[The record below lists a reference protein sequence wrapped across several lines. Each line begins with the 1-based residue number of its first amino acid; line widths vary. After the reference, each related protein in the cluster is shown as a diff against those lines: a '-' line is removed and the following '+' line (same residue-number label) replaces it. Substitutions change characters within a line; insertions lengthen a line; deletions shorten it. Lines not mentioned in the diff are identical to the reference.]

1 MKSSPFTKFG
11 ESSRPRC
18 DSCCPIC
25 KALCIEAANHDT
37 RITPH
42 DAIHQPAG
50 IVGVSYRVGSD
61 LPDQIP
67 NSLIATT
74 CSQRYAL
81 DRSFY
86 PNPDSEESYSFEEFF
101 MVFPGWKNPL
111 INEDVPLRQYIFA
124 QYNDEIAEQY
134 HQEPCVEIPRNYYR
148 DLWAV
153 KKQLEMDTQ
162 TLNLEIEEHLGMF
175 RF

>member
-18 DSCCPIC
+18 DSYCPIC

-42 DAIHQPAG
+42 NAIHQPAG
-50 IVGVSYRVGSD
+50 IVGVSYHGGSH
-61 LPDQIP
+61 LTEQIP
-67 NSLIATT
+67 NSLIPAT

-86 PNPDSEESYSFEEFF
+86 PNRDSEKSYSFKDFSR
-101 MVFPGWKNPL
+101 VFPGWKNPL
-111 INEDVPLRQYIFA
+111 INEDVPLREYIFA
-124 QYNDEIAEQY
+124 KFNDEIAKRY
-134 HQEPCVEIPRNYYR
+134 HMKPCFEIPQNYYR
-148 DLWAV
+148 DLWAI

-162 TLNLEIEEHLGMF
+162 TLNLAIGEHLGIF